1 MLKGRIIKNIS
12 DIYTVNSDNKL
23 YECKARG
30 KFRHTKMVPLVG
42 DIVEFLEDEKYI
54 INILDR
60 RNELERPSIRDR
72 KSVV

>member
-42 DIVEFLEDEKYI
+42 DIV
-54 INILDR
+54 
-60 RNELERPSIRDR
+60 
-72 KSVV
+72 